1 VCQNKDHK
9 LPVALEILSIYIYI
23 YIYIYTYTY
32 IYIYIYIITSALQK
46 NVPGFLGT
54 LLMVLYMD
62 AVLYCDC
69 ETVQLNR
76 LIMNSKIVIV
86 IIACVWHVAI
96 L

>member
-1 VCQNKDHK
+1 M
-9 LPVALEILSIYIYI
+9 YIY
-23 YIYIYTYTY
+23 YYFNRAEECTRFPWN
-32 IYIYIYIITSALQK
+32 IIDVSYL
-46 NVPGFLGT
+46 
-54 LLMVLYMD
+54 D

-86 IIACVWHVAI
+86 ISACVWHVAI